1 MSNPL
6 QFRTREYLAARDSN
20 PDDPVDMASVT
31 GGVDGVTKV
40 TANGL
45 ARVANADELAA
56 RTRPISQFL
65 HIRAALP
72 ATTAPVTTI
81 CAGASG
87 RSRGT
92 NDTPGTA
99 VPAKLGSNW
108 AYSTRP
114 TPQGWV

>member
-40 TANGL
+40 TANEL
-45 ARVANADELAA
+45 ARVTSADELAV
-56 RTRPISQFL
+56 RTRPIGQFL
-65 HIRAALP
+65 HIRARLP
-72 ATTAPVTTI
+72 ARTEAFAAI
-81 CAGASG
+81 YAGVNG
-87 RSRGT
+87 RSRAT
-92 NDTPGTA
+92 NDTQRRA
-99 VPAKLGSNW
+99 VPAKLGRNW